1 MCFPASVITRVYAAL
16 CEFCRIPSLP
26 TFIPSTAITPADTRE
41 IVVSDACHSSID
53 HTHSAVDVLAVI
65 PATGSPVQFVRVP
78 LVGVPSTGVVRV
90 GEVRVLFVS
99 VCEPVRLTTSTQ
111 FDLTIPDPF
120 DTILKSILVSH
131 PVALIV
137 GHVPVAAFV
146 IVNSFTA
153 LVTGVVGNLINSLL
167 DPSFILQYVHH
178 TKVNHH
184 VDVIE
189 STAS

>member
-1 MCFPASVITRVYAAL
+1 M
-16 CEFCRIPSLP
+16 
-26 TFIPSTAITPADTRE
+26 
-41 IVVSDACHSSID
+41 
-53 HTHSAVDVLAVI
+53 
-65 PATGSPVQFVRVP
+65 
-78 LVGVPSTGVVRV
+78 
-90 GEVRVLFVS
+90 RVLFVS
-99 VCEPVRLTTSTQ
+99 VCEPVRVTTSTQ

-131 PVALIV
+131 PVELIV

-153 LVTGVVGNLINSLL
+153 LVTGVVGNFINSLL

-178 TKVNHH
+178 AKVNHH
-184 VDVIE
+184 VKRIE